1 MSRAKLFNMIKSR
14 GEHPVGRNPF
24 DLTNRHV
31 YTQKVAKIMPVKA
44 FHTMPDDYL
53 DVTMSEFSQNN
64 IPMNT
69 AAFLSGKKELLA
81 YFVPYNSIWHNYNQY
96 QATREDPESAALK
109 VKGISYE
116 PRFALSMLYFRALY
130 FTIGS
135 WMFESYSQL
144 RAPWR
149 WYQTFRN
156 AGSTAWLDFKN
167 KYGDPATLQDLIQ
180 FMKDNHYASSAQN
193 DWEHFVR
200 MSSNEIANW
209 KFSQFGN
216 VRNFPFAVAHDCF
229 EHAIE
234 HDDSLTYGDTILDMF
249 GTPIWS
255 DWIAK
260 LDMLRYGNLVPLLN
274 KLRTN
279 LDARVNAI
287 LDGLFTSEVSTIG
300 MTIGGNNGQPQ
311 ISYEDFLFLVIDL
324 DFHPDAVQGFFLD
337 YVFDVID
344 KLTFYSKRSQSGDFT
359 EDEYVNVYALYS
371 YNKCFYDYMRNVYY
385 DTNYS
390 VYNYNCDFADCTD
403 FESSIITPRYLPCR
417 FYHLES
423 HQWKKDMFTGVLPS
437 NQLGAVSQVSINIPS
452 LEIHG
457 DTDTPDYVGNSSI
470 SKLGGDS
477 PAPGPIVN
485 SGHDLYDS
493 SDNQVNIRNVHSH
506 TLSVGTS
513 TYASS
518 ASFDVLALKRAEALQ
533 QYAQDLMRAGNRT
546 QDIFNQIYGVTPKSQ
561 LDETPYFI
569 DVASSDININPIIAT
584 AATGNDVNGKLGD
597 IAARV
602 TISTSKPLSF
612 KFSTKDF
619 GVVLFL
625 SYIVPDSMYNSYN
638 LDPCV
643 THLDPESHGLPYFQ
657 NLGLQPV
664 IGSYLNNLKGVDVR
678 NRICGYAPPYIER
691 KTDIDLVHG
700 ILVDTYLPKVTDAG
714 RDDEYNGE
722 LSHWVVA
729 RTDMQ
734 QEDTVS
740 LRNFYID
747 PRIVDNVFRFSADS
761 TPSTDHFLT
770 YSSITVNAVR
780 ALSELGLPRF

>member
-1 MSRAKLFNMIKSR
+1 
-14 GEHPVGRNPF
+14 
-24 DLTNRHV
+24 
-31 YTQKVAKIMPVKA
+31 
-44 FHTMPDDYL
+44 
-53 DVTMSEFSQNN
+53 
-64 IPMNT
+64 MNT

-156 AGSTAWLDFKN
+156 SNTSSAWLDFKN
-167 KYGDPATLQDLIQ
+167 KYGDPATLMDLIQ

-193 DWEHFVR
+193 DWEHFCR

-209 KFSQFGN
+209 KFSIFDGTTS
-216 VRNFPFAVAHDCF
+216 FPFGVSHDCY
-229 EHAIE
+229 EHAVE
-234 HDDSLTYGDTILDMF
+234 HDSNLTYGDTILDMF

-260 LDMLRYGNLVPLLN
+260 LDMLRYGNLVPLLA

-279 LDARVNAI
+279 LDARVQAI
-287 LDGLFTSEVSTIG
+287 LTGLFATEVGTTG
-300 MTIGGNNGQPQ
+300 MFIDDGEVMDL
-311 ISYEDFLFLVIDL
+311 YEDMLKSVISSDQ
-324 DFHPDAVQGFFLD
+324 DVEEIQHYFLD
-337 YVFDVID
+337 YVYDVIG
-344 KLTFYSKRSQSGDFT
+344 KLTAYSKRSQSGDFT
-359 EDEYVNVYALYS
+359 ENEYVNVYALYS

-390 VYNYNCDFADCTD
+390 VYNYNCDFVDCTD
-403 FESSIITPRYLPCR
+403 FESSIITERYLPCR

-423 HQWKKDMFTGVLPS
+423 HQWKKDLFTGVLPS

-452 LEIHG
+452 LEIQG
-457 DTDTPDYVGNSSI
+457 ST
-470 SKLGGDS
+470 DS
-477 PAPGPIVN
+477 PNYSGVSYAELSSGFDPSDGDIKIQSGDILDFDAANIVVKT
-485 SGHDLYDS
+485 D
-493 SDNQVNIRNVHSH
+493 HSH
-506 TLSVGTS
+506 SLAVGSS

-518 ASFDVLALKRAEALQ
+518 ASFDVLSLKRAEALQ

-584 AATGNDVNGKLGD
+584 AATGNEVNGKLGD

-602 TISTSKPLSF
+602 TISTNKPLSF

-625 SYIVPDSMYNSYN
+625 SYILPDSMYNSYN

-657 NLGLQPV
+657 NLGLQPI
-664 IGSYLNNLKGVDVR
+664 IGSWLNNLKSVDVR

-770 YSSITVNAVR
+770 YASLTINAVR